1 MHHTVKKIV
10 IVGGGSSGWMT
21 AAGITKMC
29 PNIELT
35 LVESP
40 VVPTIGVGESTIGH
54 INQFLTMLGLKDED
68 WMAACNATYK
78 TSIKF
83 IDFRENPTQDPHT
96 FHYPFGIFDFT
107 DKPRGLMEWFLARA
121 EDKSIDPKNFAEFY
135 HDAILMTD
143 ANKMTKNSDFRIRGF
158 NFAEDTAYH
167 MDATLFGNWLR
178 DNICLPSGM
187 THIIGTVRNVTQH
200 EDDSIAS
207 IMLEDGSAL
216 TADLFIDCS
225 GFRSILLDQVLKVP
239 FISFHDTLLNDR
251 AVATVIPYIDKEK
264 EMENYT
270 SCTAIDSGWVWNI
283 PLWNRIGTG
292 YVYSS
297 KFATEEEAEAQF
309 RKHLKSNR
317 MLFPDAARADEAELR
332 HIKIKHGVHERA
344 WEKNVVG
351 IGLANGFIEP
361 LESTGLMLTHEG
373 IVKLCSTLVMRDGIV
388 SNYDVDLFNYGF
400 QEQIMGFK
408 DFISQHYA
416 LSMRNDTP
424 YWQEVS
430 GNVKYSRVMANVSNL
445 SGLSHDIQST
455 SDLGFRLHRT
465 RKFDQ
470 NMGGIV
476 YIAAGMGYNPVES
489 NFLRYEDRRMM
500 ESPEIRRPVYENW
513 LKHRDE
519 VLEHIKTLP
528 THYEF
533 LRDTLYGGDSQ

>member
-1 MHHTVKKIV
+1 
-10 IVGGGSSGWMT
+10 MT
-21 AAGITKMC
+21 AAGIARTLPDIK
-29 PNIELT
+29 LT

-40 VVPTIGVGESTIGH
+40 SIPTIGVGESTIGH
-54 INQFLTMLGLKDED
+54 INQYLTMLGIKDED
-68 WMAACNATYK
+68 WMPACNATYK

-83 IDFRENPTQDPHT
+83 VDFRENPQEQPHT

-107 DKPRGLMEWFLARA
+107 EKPRGVMEWFLASADR
-121 EDKSIDPKNFAEFY
+121 KNIDPSNFAEFY

-143 ANKMTKNSDFRIRGF
+143 KNKMTKNQDHKVRGF
-158 NFAEDTAYH
+158 DFNRDTAYH

-178 DNICLPSGM
+178 DNLCLPSGM
-187 THIIGTVRNVTQH
+187 THLVNTVDQVVQR
-200 EDDSIAS
+200 EDAS
-207 IMLEDGSAL
+207 IEKIITKEGNHIY
-216 TADLFIDCS
+216 ADLFIDCS
-225 GFRSILLDQVLKVP
+225 GFRSILLDQTLNEP

-270 SCTAIDSGWVWNI
+270 SCTAIEAGWVWNI

-297 KFATEEEAEAQF
+297 KHATEEEAEAQL

-317 MLFPDAARADEAELR
+317 MIFPDAERADACEVR
-332 HIKIKHGVHERA
+332 HIKIRHGVHERA
-344 WEKNVVG
+344 WVKNVVG

-373 IVKLCSTLVMRDGIV
+373 IVKLVSTLLMRGKRV
-388 SNYDVDLFNYGF
+388 TNYDVDLFNFGF
-400 QEQIMGFK
+400 QEQILGFK

-416 LSMRNDTP
+416 LSMRDDTP

-430 GNVKYSRVMANVSNL
+430 GSVSYSRSMSSVTNLAGLNHNVHS
-445 SGLSHDIQST
+445 S
-455 SDLGFRLHRT
+455 SDLGIRLHRS
-465 RKFDQ
+465 RQFDT
-470 NMGGIV
+470 NMGGII

-489 NFLRYEDRRMM
+489 NFLRHEDQRMM
-500 ESPEIRRPVYENW
+500 ETPEIRAQVYDNW
-513 LKHRDE
+513 IAHKEE
-519 VLEHIKTLP
+519 VLQHIDTLP

-533 LRDTLYGGDSQ
+533 LKTHIHK

>member
-1 MHHTVKKIV
+1 MHQNIKSVT

-21 AAGITKMC
+21 AAGFARLL
-29 PNIELT
+29 PNIKLT

-40 VVPTIGVGESTIGH
+40 TIPTIGVGESTIGH
-54 INQFLTMLGLKDED
+54 INQFLTMLKLKDED
-68 WMAACNATYK
+68 WMPHCNATYK

-83 IDFRENPTQDPHT
+83 IDFRENPKEEPHK
-96 FHYPFGIFDFT
+96 FHYPFGIFDTT
-107 DKPRGLMEWFLARA
+107 DKPRGVMEWFLASSDRGN
-121 EDKSIDPKNFAEFY
+121 IDPQNFAEFY

-143 ANKMTKNSDFRIRGF
+143 ANKITKNDDFKIRGF
-158 NFAEDTAYH
+158 NFAADTAYH
-167 MDATLFGNWLR
+167 MDATLFGIYLR
-178 DNICLPSGM
+178 DYVCLPSGM
-187 THIIGTVRNVTQH
+187 THIIDTVTDVVQRK
-200 EDDSIAS
+200 
-207 IMLEDGSAL
+207 DGSIEKIGTDANGYL
-216 TADLFIDCS
+216 ESDLYIDCT
-225 GFRSILLDQVLKVP
+225 GFRSLLLDQTLKTP

-270 SCTAIDSGWVWNI
+270 SCTAIESGWVWNI

-297 KFATEEEAEAQF
+297 KHATEEEAEQQF

-317 MLFPDAARADEAELR
+317 MIFADSDRADGCEFR
-332 HIKIKHGVHERA
+332 HIKIRHGVHERA
-344 WEKNVVG
+344 WVKNVVG

-373 IVKLCSTLVMRDGIV
+373 IIKLCSALLMRNGTV

-400 QEQIMGFK
+400 QEQIIGFK

-424 YWQEVS
+424 YWKEITSNITFSSSVS
-430 GNVKYSRVMANVSNL
+430 GKENL
-445 SGLSHDIQST
+445 SGLAINGDSMSDI
-455 SDLGFRLHRT
+455 GFRLHRT

-470 NMGGIV
+470 TMGGII

-489 NFLRYEDRRMM
+489 NFLRHEDIRMY
-500 ESPEIRRPVYENW
+500 ESPEIRNEVYETW
-513 LKHRDE
+513 LKHKEE
-519 VLEHIKTLP
+519 VMQHINTLP
-528 THYEF
+528 THYQF
-533 LRDTLYGGDSQ
+533 LKDNIHR

>member
-1 MHHTVKKIV
+1 LP
-10 IVGGGSSGWMT
+10 
-21 AAGITKMC
+21 GIK
-29 PNIELT
+29 LT
-35 LVESP
+35 LVESSDIP
-40 VVPTIGVGESTIGH
+40 IIGVGESTIGH
-54 INQFLTMLGLKDED
+54 INLYLNMLGLKDED

-83 IDFRENPTQDPHT
+83 IDFRENPTEEPHK

-107 DKPRGLMEWFLARA
+107 DKPRGVMEWFLACTDRK
-121 EDKSIDPKNFAEFY
+121 DIDPSNFAEFY

-143 ANKMTKNSDFRIRGF
+143 QNKITRNEDFKVRGF
-158 NFAEDTAYH
+158 NFKEDTAYH
-167 MDATLFGNWLR
+167 MDAGLFGQWLK

-187 THIIGTVRNVTQH
+187 THIVNTVEHVVQR
-200 EDDSIAS
+200 EDAS
-207 IMLEDGSAL
+207 IEKIITKEGNHIH
-216 TADLFIDCS
+216 ADLFIDCS
-225 GFRSILLDQVLKVP
+225 GFRSILLEQTLNEP

-251 AVATVIPYIDKEK
+251 AIATVIPYIDKER

-270 SCTAIDSGWVWNI
+270 SCTAIDAGWVWNI

-297 KFATEEEAEAQF
+297 KHATEEQAEAQF
-309 RKHLKSNR
+309 RKHLASNR
-317 MLFPDAARADEAELR
+317 MMFPDADRAANCEVR

-344 WEKNVVG
+344 WVKNVVG

-373 IVKLCSTLVMRDGIV
+373 VVKLCSALMMRGGVV
-388 SNYDVDLFNYGF
+388 SNYDVDLFNFGF

-430 GNVKYSRVMANVSNL
+430 GTITYSRAMNSNVNL
-445 SGLSHDIQST
+445 AGIGPAGNSS

-465 RKFDQ
+465 RKFDN
-470 NMGGIV
+470 NMGGII
-476 YIAAGMGYNPVES
+476 YIAAGMGYNPVEA
-489 NFLRYEDRRMM
+489 NFVKYEDAKHF
-500 ESPEIRRPVYENW
+500 ESAEARRPVYSAW
-513 LKHRDE
+513 LEHKQR
-519 VLEHIKTLP
+519 VLEHIATLP
-528 THYEF
+528 THYQF
-533 LRDTLYGGDSQ
+533 LKDTIYNK

>member
-1 MHHTVKKIV
+1 MYHNIKSIC
-10 IVGGGSSGWMT
+10 IVGGGSSGWMA
-21 AAGITKMC
+21 AAGIARALPDIK
-29 PNIELT
+29 LT

-40 VVPTIGVGESTIGH
+40 TIPIIGVGESTIGH
-54 INQFLTMLGLKDED
+54 INQFLTMLGIKDED
-68 WMAACNATYK
+68 WMPACNATYK

-83 IDFRENPTQDPHT
+83 IDFRENPKEEPHK
-96 FHYPFGIFDFT
+96 FHYPFGTFDFT
-107 DKPRGLMEWFLARA
+107 DKPRGVMEWFLAAADRG
-121 EDKSIDPKNFAEFY
+121 DIDPSNFAEFY

-143 ANKMTKNSDFRIRGF
+143 ENKMTKNEDNKVRGF
-158 NFAEDTAYH
+158 NFNRDTAYH

-178 DNICLPSGM
+178 DNLCLPSGM
-187 THIIGTVRNVTQH
+187 THIVETVDKVIQR
-200 EDDSIAS
+200 EDDSVEKI
-207 IMLEDGSAL
+207 ITKEGSHIY
-216 TADLFIDCS
+216 ADLFIDCS
-225 GFRSILLDQVLKVP
+225 GFRSILLDQTLNEP

-251 AVATVIPYIDKEK
+251 AVATVIPYINKEA

-270 SCTAIDSGWVWNI
+270 SCTAIEAGWVWNI

-297 KFATEEEAEAQF
+297 KHATEAEAEAQF

-317 MLFPDAARADEAELR
+317 MMFPDAERADACEVR
-332 HIKIKHGVHERA
+332 HIKIRHGVHERA
-344 WEKNVVG
+344 WVKNVVG

-373 IVKLCSTLVMRDGIV
+373 IVKLVSALIMRKGRITQ
-388 SNYDVDLFNYGF
+388 YDMDLFNFGF
-400 QEQIMGFK
+400 QEQILGFK

-430 GNVKYSRVMANVSNL
+430 GKVSYSQSMSSVTNLAGLNHNV
-445 SGLSHDIQST
+445 QSS
-455 SDLGFRLHRT
+455 SDLGIRLHRS
-465 RKFDQ
+465 RNFDA

-489 NFLRYEDRRMM
+489 NYLRHEDQRMNETPDVRAPIYEL
-500 ESPEIRRPVYENW
+500 W
-513 LKHRDE
+513 LEHKKAA
-519 VLEHIKTLP
+519 LEHISTLP

-533 LRDTLYGGDSQ
+533 LKTNIHK